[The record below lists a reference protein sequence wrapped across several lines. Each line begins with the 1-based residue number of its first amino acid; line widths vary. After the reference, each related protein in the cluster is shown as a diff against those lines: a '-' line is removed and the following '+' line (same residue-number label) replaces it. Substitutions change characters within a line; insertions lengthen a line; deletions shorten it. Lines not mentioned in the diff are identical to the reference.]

1 MPPIYRVRPP
11 PEPLGTLTLNFKAH
25 ARETRTPMAAAP
37 KPISRTT
44 FKPFVPATET
54 RPELS
59 LRALLLGSLFGIL
72 FGAVTVYVGLRAGL
86 TVAASI
92 PISVLSISILRA
104 FGKASILENNIVQ
117 TTGNAGQS
125 IASGVIFTLPA
136 LIFLGFD
143 LESTRIFALALF
155 GGWLGVLFM
164 IPLRKQLIVDEHETL
179 TYPEGTAC
187 ADVLQAGERGGSF
200 ASRVFLG
207 LGLGGLY
214 TLFQNENLFGLF
226 PSTPNYQPDLGAQHL
241 LRGSA
246 IRADVTPEYLGV
258 GYIIG
263 IRVAAIMLAGGAF
276 SWLVLMPAIYFFGS
290 HLSTPLYPGTVPI
303 HDMSPSDLWKTYVR
317 PMGAGAVA
325 AAGLITLCRTL
336 PTIVSALTD
345 GLKTIRKNNSAPT
358 TPGSSSSTSSGEP
371 REAGAPSMTAPSSW
385 VGSSGAPSDSP
396 IRTEHDLPPIV
407 VLGGSVALIALL
419 WIFLQFHPV
428 PGAQVGALAN
438 LSAALL
444 VVVFGFLF
452 VTVSARIVG
461 IVGSSASPVS
471 GMTIA
476 TLMATAAI
484 FLVKGWTA
492 PAFGALAIT
501 IGGIVCIA
509 ASNAGD
515 TAQDLKTGY
524 LIGATPWKQQL
535 AIMIGVIISTISI
548 GATLN
553 AMNTGLETFTRLPRS
568 IPLSLDAL
576 PDGVQNTGHF
586 KRDHVTLSGPNLP
599 LTAPTAATTPSP
611 IPNAASVSTDAGAPP
626 STASSSKVG
635 SSVASDARISGKE
648 ELPSASS
655 YILLNAIGST
665 TLEDGK
671 YLYNPSTREIEVQ
684 WIQGIGS
691 EKAAA
696 PQGRLM
702 ATVINGILS
711 RKLPWSLVL
720 LGVFLVIAVELLGI
734 RSLTF
739 AVGAYLSIATT
750 LAIFTGGLMRWMVD
764 RAMLHHA
771 ARQRAATHA
780 TYLDRWRTT
789 HATWLSTNPVSPRE
803 AGAPSPPTVSL
814 SGSVGLSSGEF
825 GGHPREAGAPSPP
838 TVSPSERVGSPS
850 GELGGH
856 PRDAG
861 APSPPTVSPSER
873 VGSPSGEL
881 GGHPREAGAP
891 SMTAPS
897 SWVGSPGGPEGQSRE
912 APARAA
918 STGAFL
924 AAHPELIPFEGFDPT
939 NPDHLDPATG
949 LPVPTSVTPALD
961 RESEISPGSLY
972 ASGLIAAGGI
982 VGLLGVCV
990 KLYEAA
996 TDHTIPRF
1004 TPTNPLHHDWV
1015 SVLAFAA
1022 LAYSLFYFARKPLNA
1037 TD

>member
-1 MPPIYRVRPP
+1 MATSP
-11 PEPLGTLTLNFKAH
+11 A
-25 ARETRTPMAAAP
+25 TR
-37 KPISRTT
+37 SSFR
-44 FKPFVPATET
+44 PFVPATET

-59 LRALLLGSLFGIL
+59 ARALLLGAFFGIL

-104 FGKASILENNIVQ
+104 FGRASILENNIVQ

-207 LGLGGLY
+207 LGFGAVY
-214 TLFQNENLFGLF
+214 TLLQNENLFGLF
-226 PSTPNYQPDLGAQHL
+226 PSTPNYQPDLGDQHL
-241 LRGSA
+241 LRGGA

-263 IRVAAIMLAGGAF
+263 IRTAAVMLAGGAF
-276 SWLVLMPAIYFFGS
+276 SWLVLMPAISFFGG
-290 HLSTPLYPGTVPI
+290 HLPTPLYPGTVPI
-303 HDMSPSDLWKTYVR
+303 HDMAPSQLWSTYVR

-336 PTIVSALTD
+336 PTIAAALTE
-345 GLKTIRKNNSAPT
+345 GLRNIRKNRPTPQTALTSTGSAGAAERPLYSSFTEISGRPHEAGAPSSPT
-358 TPGSSSSTSSGEP
+358 PSPSQRVGSSSGTSSAQP
-371 REAGAPSMTAPSSW
+371 HEAGAPSMTASPSSGVPASFAGGVEW
-385 VGSSGAPSDSP
+385 VGSSGEPSGRP
-396 IRTEHDLPPIV
+396 PRTEHDLPPTV
-407 VLGGSVALIALL
+407 VLGGSALLIALL

-438 LSAALL
+438 LAASFL
-444 VVVFGFLF
+444 VVLFGFLF

-535 AIMIGVIISTISI
+535 AIMIGVIISTVSI

-553 AMNTGLETFTRLPRS
+553 AMNTGLETFQRLPHP
-568 IPLSLDAL
+568 IPLSLDHL

-586 KRDHVTLSGPNLP
+586 KRDHLTLNTASTSGAPEPALSLPKGSAASSPNLG
-599 LTAPTAATTPSP
+599 S
-611 IPNAASVSTDAGAPP
+611 SGAPSGSP
-626 STASSSKVG
+626 REAPARTSS
-635 SSVASDARISGKE
+635 IGKE

-655 YILLNAIGST
+655 YILLNAIGSS

-671 YLYNPSTREIEVQ
+671 YLYNPATGTIDIQ

-720 LGVFLVIAVELLGI
+720 LGVALVLAVELLGI

-750 LAIFTGGLMRWMVD
+750 LAIFVGGLMRWMVD
-764 RAMLHHA
+764 RALHQHA
-771 ARQRAATHA
+771 SRQAAADRAAFLNRWQTAHTAWLA
-780 TYLDRWRTT
+780 TNSQTPSQPEINKPLPQTPSHQTPSSRPEAAGRSGETPVFPPS
-789 HATWLSTNPVSPRE
+789 APATNPLHY
-803 AGAPSPPTVSL
+803 A
-814 SGSVGLSSGEF
+814 
-825 GGHPREAGAPSPP
+825 
-838 TVSPSERVGSPS
+838 
-850 GELGGH
+850 
-856 PRDAG
+856 
-861 APSPPTVSPSER
+861 
-873 VGSPSGEL
+873 
-881 GGHPREAGAP
+881 
-891 SMTAPS
+891 
-897 SWVGSPGGPEGQSRE
+897 
-912 APARAA
+912 
-918 STGAFL
+918 AFL
-924 AAHPELIPFEGFDPT
+924 VAHPELLPFPGFDPT
-939 NPDHLDPATG
+939 NPGHLDPATG
-949 LPVPTSVTPALD
+949 LPIPTDVTPSLD
-961 RESEISPGSLY
+961 AESEISPGSLY

-982 VGLLGVCV
+982 VGLVGVCV

-996 TDHTIPRF
+996 TDRSIPRF
-1004 TPTNPLHHDWV
+1004 AATNPLHQDWV

-1022 LAYSLFYFARKPLNA
+1022 LAFSLYYFARKPL
-1037 TD
+1037 DIQP